1 MSKKL
6 LIFTIVLMSIAL
18 SGIISVQLF
27 WIQNAIDQNE
37 QKFDQKVNDALTSVV
52 KSLEQNEIALAFT
65 KTMNST
71 GFSRQQDVNVTVK
84 TKANDS
90 LVVVR
95 VADTLV
101 HKLILINDTSGKE
114 KKWTSTENSV
124 TDSGGTN
131 KKSHTVTTIKSQKG
145 KNGESY
151 VFTSRYSYGE
161 NNNSDSYI
169 NEQKKFKRKIKTKA
183 KKIENV
189 LKKMVFEYD
198 TDINSY
204 RKRIKIE
211 SLNSLLKAKLAQK
224 GIDIS
229 YEYAI
234 KAKHRIIEKKA
245 QSANFKINSPYKK
258 FQINLFP
265 NDLIPK
271 SDKLLVY
278 FPDRKTHL
286 YRSLSIMLP
295 ASLFF
300 SLIILV
306 AFTISILMVLKQKR
320 ISDVETDFINNM
332 THEFKTPIATISLA
346 ADSVVNPKVINNSAK
361 IRNFVKIIKDEN
373 KRMNLQVERVLQMA
387 LLDKSKLDLN
397 LKALDAH
404 QLIRSALKNTGVQIK
419 EKKGTIQTKFSATK
433 TMAMIDEIHFMNII
447 NNLIDNALKY
457 TKLKPDISISTQNI
471 GDKIL
476 ISVEDQGIGMSQEE
490 QAKIFDRFYRVSKGN
505 IHNIKGFGLGLS
517 YVKAIV
523 EAFNGSIRVKSELGK
538 GSRFDIFIPNA

>member
-320 ISDVETDFINNM
+320 ISDVKTDFINNM

>member
-320 ISDVETDFINNM
+320 ISDVKTDFINNM

-447 NNLIDNALKY
+447 NNLIANALKY
-457 TKLKPDISISTQNI
+457 TKLKPDISISTLNI